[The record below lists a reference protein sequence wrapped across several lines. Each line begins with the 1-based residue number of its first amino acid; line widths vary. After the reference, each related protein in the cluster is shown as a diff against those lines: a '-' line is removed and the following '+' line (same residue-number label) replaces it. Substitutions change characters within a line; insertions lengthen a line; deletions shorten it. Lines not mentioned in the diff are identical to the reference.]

1 MSGVNSGGSGSG
13 VGVGHTLR
21 TLVSLIE
28 AAARHGR
35 HDVIRAVGAEIGGRM
50 RRIRGMVDGA
60 TNAAIRRAEGMR
72 R

>member
-1 MSGVNSGGSGSG
+1 MSGAHGAGAGAA
-13 VGVGHTLR
+13 GVGHTLR
-21 TLVSLIE
+21 TLVSLVE

-35 HDVIRAVGAEIGGRM
+35 HDVIRAVGAEIGGKM

-60 TNAAIRRAEGMR
+60 TNAAIRKAEGMR